1 MSIGVTG
8 AVHEQIW
15 APAIETLKGEGIEVE
30 LVQFSDFTLPNNA
43 LANGDI
49 DLDAFQHHLYLDSEI
64 ESYGYDL
71 TKIATEY
78 STHMNLFSEK
88 IDSIDQLK
96 DGDVIAIPNDPTNG
110 GAALKILQ
118 DAGILTL
125 KADSA
130 FSPTVDDIES
140 YNYNVKIEELAA
152 NTIPSALPDVTAAIV
167 NVNYAIDYGFK
178 MDDALYVGDLNE
190 EPYWTL
196 IAARTEDLSDPDKVA
211 VYDKIVKAFQSEGT
225 KKVYEETFG
234 GYYEPAGWDED
245 LLASY
250 KNA

>member
-1 MSIGVTG
+1 MKRKTAIAFALTTALFALALTACGSQGSSGSADNSQSGGDASEPIHVSIGVTG

-110 GAALKILQ
+110 GAA
-118 DAGILTL
+118 
-125 KADSA
+125 
-130 FSPTVDDIES
+130 
-140 YNYNVKIEELAA
+140 
-152 NTIPSALPDVTAAIV
+152 
-167 NVNYAIDYGFK
+167 
-178 MDDALYVGDLNE
+178 
-190 EPYWTL
+190 
-196 IAARTEDLSDPDKVA
+196 ED
-211 VYDKIVKAFQSEGT
+211 
-225 KKVYEETFG
+225 
-234 GYYEPAGWDED
+234 PAGRRHPDAEGRQRVQ
-245 LLASY
+245 SHGGRY
-250 KNA
+250 

>member
-1 MSIGVTG
+1 M
-8 AVHEQIW
+8 
-15 APAIETLKGEGIEVE
+15 E

-110 GAALKILQ
+110 GA
-118 DAGILTL
+118 
-125 KADSA
+125 
-130 FSPTVDDIES
+130 E
-140 YNYNVKIEELAA
+140 N
-152 NTIPSALPDVTAAIV
+152 
-167 NVNYAIDYGFK
+167 
-178 MDDALYVGDLNE
+178 
-190 EPYWTL
+190 
-196 IAARTEDLSDPDKVA
+196 
-211 VYDKIVKAFQSEGT
+211 
-225 KKVYEETFG
+225 
-234 GYYEPAGWDED
+234 PAGRRHPDAEGRQRVQ
-245 LLASY
+245 SHGGRY
-250 KNA
+250 

>member
-1 MSIGVTG
+1 MKRKTAIAFALTTALFALALTACGSQGSSGSADNSQSGGDASEPIHVSIGVTG

-96 DGDVIAIPNDPTNG
+96 DGDVIAHSQRSHQRRRGPEDPG
-110 GAALKILQ
+110 
-118 DAGILTL
+118 
-125 KADSA
+125 
-130 FSPTVDDIES
+130 
-140 YNYNVKIEELAA
+140 
-152 NTIPSALPDVTAAIV
+152 
-167 NVNYAIDYGFK
+167 
-178 MDDALYVGDLNE
+178 
-190 EPYWTL
+190 
-196 IAARTEDLSDPDKVA
+196 RT
-211 VYDKIVKAFQSEGT
+211 
-225 KKVYEETFG
+225 
-234 GYYEPAGWDED
+234 PA
-245 LLASY
+245 S
-250 KNA
+250 